1 MRKKINEAIIKPIK
15 VLLFLSMLTMVILVF
30 LQVIFR
36 HLNIQ
41 VVWTEEIAR
50 IFFVWMM
57 TFGIV
62 LVEEENSQSST
73 ELFINKLSPKMFIV
87 WKGIITVL
95 EVLFML
101 SLFIGSIIS
110 IPQVKML
117 NLGTIRALDYR
128 LLYYPMLLCAPLT
141 MWYLINQWLDL
152 IAVGGKHGDEAKEAI
167 EK

>member
-1 MRKKINEAIIKPIK
+1 M
-15 VLLFLSMLTMVILVF
+15 SMMCMVSLVF

-41 VVWTEEIAR
+41 VVWTEEVAR

-62 LVEEENSQSST
+62 LVEADNTQSST
-73 ELFINKLSPKMFIV
+73 ELFINKLSPKLFIV

-95 EVLFML
+95 EVIFMVTLFV
-101 SLFIGSIIS
+101 GAIIS
-110 IPQVKML
+110 LPQVKMI

-128 LLYYPMLLCAPLT
+128 LLYYPMILCAPLT

-152 IAVGGKHGDEAKEAI
+152 VAVGGKHGDDAKEEI
-167 EK
+167 EE

>member
-1 MRKKINEAIIKPIK
+1 MRKKINDTIIVPIK
-15 VLLFLSMLTMVILVF
+15 ILLFISMLAMLILVF
-30 LQVIFR
+30 LQVVFR
-36 HLNIQ
+36 HLQIS
-41 VVWTEEIAR
+41 VVWTEEVAR

-62 LVEEENSQSST
+62 VVEQENSQTST
-73 ELFINKLSPKMFIV
+73 ELIIRRLSPKAFLV
-87 WKGIITVL
+87 WKGIITIM

-110 IPQVKML
+110 LPQVKMI

-128 LLYYPMLLCAPLT
+128 LLYYPMILCAPLV

-152 IAVGGKHGDEAKEAI
+152 LAVGGRDSKETEESA
-167 EK
+167 

>member
-1 MRKKINEAIIKPIK
+1 MRKKINEIIIKPIK
-15 VLLFLSMLTMVILVF
+15 VLLFMSMMCMVSLVF

-41 VVWTEEIAR
+41 VVWTEEVAR

-62 LVEEENSQSST
+62 LVEADNTQSST
-73 ELFINKLSPKMFIV
+73 ELFINKLSPKLFIV

-95 EVLFML
+95 EVLFMVT
-101 SLFIGSIIS
+101 LFVGSIVS
-110 IPQVKML
+110 LPQVKMI

-152 IAVGGKHGDEAKEAI
+152 VAVGGKHGDDAKEEI
-167 EK
+167 EE